1 MERGHA
7 GQRVLAPKPSISD
20 SSASKIQRKGT
31 LLRSQ
36 EPHDPTF
43 EKPKRGQVK
52 AACVACQRGKA
63 KVRGLAHASE
73 RRWNFCYLHVAQL
86 ILQAQCDGIRPA
98 CTRCTSKA
106 VACVY
111 DVEIGVSRSQ
121 SMRRKNDGLQAEVDR
136 LRELLAHGHNV
147 TKTKSLENC
156 QQLREPGNLKDIATI
171 PEDSNTSSQQCATV
185 IRDETLA
192 FDLENLDVAALS
204 KSTFQVHARPWTAL
218 ANDGLVSE
226 LISSFFASEGC
237 FYLSFV
243 DQQHFLDDMEAGD
256 IEMAEFCSPL
266 LVNAICAL
274 RCVSEHRRALD
285 DVLNTVFS
293 RPPATLERLAPCRAS
308 MPPIAFSRR
317 PGIC

>member
-63 KVRGLAHASE
+63 K
-73 RRWNFCYLHVAQL
+73 
-86 ILQAQCDGIRPA
+86 CDGIRPA

-204 KSTFQVHARPWTAL
+204 KSTFQVHARPSTAL